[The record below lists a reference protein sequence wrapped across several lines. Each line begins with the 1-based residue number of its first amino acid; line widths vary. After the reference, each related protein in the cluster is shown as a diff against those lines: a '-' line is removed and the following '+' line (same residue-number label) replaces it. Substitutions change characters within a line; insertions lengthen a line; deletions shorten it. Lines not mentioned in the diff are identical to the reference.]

1 MIRPFLHFL
10 QWICTRFN
18 CFYQDKHIN
27 KAKGSG
33 VALYL
38 KDELNGVVNEELSC
52 VTKNLETLFITIQH
66 DEPLHVG
73 VLYRPPSGNA
83 SEALIELIN
92 DPKLTMSIYLVICN
106 CITY

>member
-1 MIRPFLHFL
+1 MNFDLYYRLYIYIIEESTVYNLEGY
-10 QWICTRFN
+10 N

-52 VTKNLETLFITIQH
+52 VTKNLETL
-66 DEPLHVG
+66 G
-73 VLYRPPSGNA
+73 
-83 SEALIELIN
+83 
-92 DPKLTMSIYLVICN
+92 IYYHS
-106 CITY
+106 T